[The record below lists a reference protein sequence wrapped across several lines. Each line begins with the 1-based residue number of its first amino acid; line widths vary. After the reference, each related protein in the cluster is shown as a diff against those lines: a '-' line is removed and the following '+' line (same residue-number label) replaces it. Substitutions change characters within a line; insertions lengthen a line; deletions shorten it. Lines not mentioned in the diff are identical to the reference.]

1 MLQID
6 TGSKSSPNFQE
17 RFRQKKC
24 NALRLGEAPNTRK
37 DRAALCFG
45 TTSKFYLEEI
55 CLDGISPHTL
65 HSLLGE
71 EKPILEA
78 LSKHFSSPLNKPR
91 LEGWESYHPSEAENR
106 NYGMAFLGL
115 TQRVQSELELTSDE
129 LRKLRIHQFLL
140 RKIASGTDRFSTKTL
155 IDLLFEFS
163 LLENRERF
171 PYTDLKHTLRC
182 FDSREGRSDIIQ
194 PKTFA
199 KSKGFVRHRIM
210 SLKTS
215 LFPFEFNLRR
225 LSAFLD
231 IRPCPSSLQKAF
243 LSDEYF
249 GTATAPRI
257 ILDQLQPDGIKI
269 PIIKSHKKITQES
282 RILIDNPLLPSPR
295 RRTQKLKIL
304 GSALAVDELFE
315 QPLKKEVLVFQEGE
329 EVFGGAFSPSNASRV
344 FFSCSVED
352 WYTLSV
358 IGIEVAPHCQIE
370 SAIELRSLQLFHE
383 DNLEKRIE
391 GVFILLKSSDKY
403 GAKYSFAS
411 KSQGVLSGIF
421 SILLYPYE

>member
-24 NALRLGEAPNTRK
+24 NALRVGEASSARK
-37 DRAALCFG
+37 QRASLCFG
-45 TTSKFYLEEI
+45 TNSTFYLEEI

-65 HSLLGE
+65 HSLLGDQ
-71 EKPILEA
+71 KPILEA
-78 LSKHFSSPLNKPR
+78 ISKHFLSPLNKPH
-91 LEGWESYHPSEAENR
+91 LENWESYHPSEAENR
-106 NYGMAFLGL
+106 SYGIAFLEL
-115 TQRVQSELELTSDE
+115 TQRVQIELNLSDAE

-140 RKIASGTDRFSTKTL
+140 RKIANGTDRFSTKTL

-163 LLENRERF
+163 LLKDRARF
-171 PYTDLKHTLRC
+171 PYGDLKHTLHC
-182 FDSREGRSDIIQ
+182 FGTREGRAEVVL

-199 KSKGFVRHRIM
+199 KSKGLVRHRIM

-215 LFPFEFNLRR
+215 LFPFEINLRC
-225 LSAFLD
+225 LSAFLGN
-231 IRPCPSSLQKAF
+231 RPCPSSLHKAF

-249 GTATAPRI
+249 GTAIAPRM
-257 ILDQLQPDGIKI
+257 ILDQIQFDEITI

-295 RRTQKLKIL
+295 RRTQKIKIL
-304 GSALAVDELFE
+304 GAALTVDELFE
-315 QPLKKEVLVFQEGE
+315 QPLKQEVLVFQEGE
-329 EVFGGAFSPSNASRV
+329 EVFGGAFSPSSASRV

-411 KSQGVLSGIF
+411 KSQGALSGIF